1 MVTVIVKSPRVL
13 SNEITVK
20 LTSPPW
26 VSICEDGVTFKFV
39 APVKTVT
46 VPDPFRVNLTLMV
59 VEPPFFPSD
68 SDDKVTIGEHEF
80 GSGSGVGVGVGI
92 GVGVPLGDGFP
103 LGVGCSL
110 GVGEGSGV
118 GDGSVV
124 GLGSGVGV
132 ACGSGVGVGVGL
144 VPFMLAPGSEATSP
158 DTFVF
163 RLTSGM
169 SSSWNLSLPTV
180 TSPDPV
186 TSI

>member
-1 MVTVIVKSPRVL
+1 MKSPRVL

-20 LTSPPW
+20 LTPPPP
-26 VSICEDGVTFKFV
+26 VSTCDDGVTFKFV
-39 APVKTVT
+39 APVRAVT
-46 VPDPFRVNLTLMV
+46 VPDPFRVNLITIV
-59 VEPPFFPSD
+59 ADPPFFPIST
-68 SDDKVTIGEHEF
+68 DDGVAIGAHVF

-92 GVGVPLGDGFP
+92 GVGVPLGVGVD
-103 LGVGCSL
+103 LGVGCSM

-118 GDGSVV
+118 GDGSGV

-132 ACGSGVGVGVGL
+132 ASGSGVGVGVGL
-144 VPFMLAPGSEATSP
+144 VPLMLAPGSEATSP

-163 RLTSGM
+163 KLTSGM